1 MEKIH
6 KRPRINIICSSSNY
20 EESLKKYKKLRT
32 AYIQQ
37 FHNNN
42 IEIIEEISNRI
53 VIEPHSVSITKHKKA
68 YVKAFGKLIPV
79 PLEKVNELAKTPDI
93 VIIWD

>member
-1 MEKIH
+1 MEKRH

-20 EESLKKYKKLRT
+20 EESIKKYRELRT

-42 IEIIEEISNRI
+42 IAIIEEISNRI
-53 VIEPHSVSITKHKKA
+53 VIEPHSISITKHKKA

-79 PLEKVNELAKTPDI
+79 PIEKVNELAKTPDI
-93 VIIWD
+93 VIIWN